1 MVGFGF
7 VPRGAER
14 ARETSLSI
22 KRFAIALVKY
32 GLLAVALVVT
42 AGLSALTT
50 MRVVLRTQEVV
61 VPSLVGKPLP
71 EAGALAAR
79 RRLVLRVEGRRND
92 PKLGRDLI
100 VEQEPA
106 AGSGLKRQRSIR
118 VWVSLGPRR
127 LMVPAVEGES
137 VRSGRLL
144 LEQAQVPVGRVI
156 EVSDGAEEGTILQQ
170 QPPTGETDTL
180 AAEGASLLVSRGPGN
195 REYVM
200 PDLIGRPALTRARDA
215 AHRGPEGDGGAVPDL
230 SRRRP
235 PVSSCAR
242 RRWSGY
248 RVNPQT
254 VDQPRRE
261 PERRHDP
268 RAVDPLLGL
277 RAPGRRGRRRR
288 PRRGDASCTST

>member
-1 MVGFGF
+1 
-7 VPRGAER
+7 
-14 ARETSLSI
+14 LSI

-32 GLLAVALVVT
+32 GLLAAALVVT

-106 AGSGLKRQRSIR
+106 AGSGIKRQRSVR

-127 LMVPAVEGES
+127 LMIPAVEGES

-144 LEQAQVPVGRVI
+144 LDQAQVPVGRVI

-170 QPPTGETDTL
+170 HPPTGETDTL
-180 AAEGASLLVSRGPGN
+180 AAEGASGLKVTEVRYRSYPGAAAGLVLRQAP
-195 REYVM
+195 
-200 PDLIGRPALTRARDA
+200 L
-215 AHRGPEGDGGAVPDL
+215 
-230 SRRRP
+230 
-235 PVSSCAR
+235 
-242 RRWSGY
+242 SGY
-248 RVNPQT
+248 RVNPHTAISLDVSQSG
-254 VDQPRRE
+254 P
-261 PERRHDP
+261 
-268 RAVDPLLGL
+268 
-277 RAPGRRGRRRR
+277 
-288 PRRGDASCTST
+288 

>member
-1 MVGFGF
+1 M
-7 VPRGAER
+7 
-14 ARETSLSI
+14 SI

-32 GLLAVALVVT
+32 GLLAAALVVT

-106 AGSGLKRQRSIR
+106 AGAGIKRQRSIR

-127 LMVPAVEGES
+127 LMIPAVEGES

-170 QPPTGETDTL
+170 HPPTGETDTL

-200 PDLIGRPALTRARDA
+200 PDLIGRPALTVLETLRAAGLKVTEVRY
-215 AHRGPEGDGGAVPDL
+215 RTYPGAPAGLVLRQAPL
-230 SRRRP
+230 
-235 PVSSCAR
+235 
-242 RRWSGY
+242 SGY

-254 VDQPRRE
+254 AISLDVSQSGP
-261 PERRHDP
+261 
-268 RAVDPLLGL
+268 
-277 RAPGRRGRRRR
+277 
-288 PRRGDASCTST
+288 

>member
-1 MVGFGF
+1 MIRFPF

-14 ARETSLSI
+14 ALRSSLSV

-32 GLLAVALVVT
+32 GLLAVALVIT

-61 VPSLVGKPLP
+61 VPSLVGRALP

-79 RRLVLRVEGRRND
+79 RRLAIRVEGRRND

-100 VEQEPA
+100 VEQEPP
-106 AGSGLKRQRSIR
+106 AGSALKQQRSIR

-127 LMVPAVEGES
+127 LTVPAVEGES

-156 EVSDGAEEGTILQQ
+156 EVNDPAEEGTVLQQ
-170 QPPTGETDTL
+170 HPPNGETETL
-180 AAEGASLLVSRGPGN
+180 GPEGAALLVSRGPGH

-200 PDLIGRPALTRARDA
+200 PDLIGHPALTVLETLRGAGLKVTEVRYRTYPGA
-215 AHRGPEGDGGAVPDL
+215 AAGLVLRQAPLAGF
-230 SRRRP
+230 R
-235 PVSSCAR
+235 VS
-242 RRWSGY
+242 
-248 RVNPQT
+248 PQT
-254 VDQPRRE
+254 SISLDVSQSGP
-261 PERRHDP
+261 
-268 RAVDPLLGL
+268 
-277 RAPGRRGRRRR
+277 
-288 PRRGDASCTST
+288 

>member
-1 MVGFGF
+1 MVRFGF

-14 ARETSLSI
+14 AKETSLSI

-106 AGSGLKRQRSIR
+106 AGSGIKRQRSIR

-127 LMVPAVEGES
+127 LMIPAVEGES

-170 QPPTGETDTL
+170 HPPTGETDML
-180 AAEGASLLVSRGPGN
+180 AAEGASLLVSRGPRN
-195 REYVM
+195 REFVM
-200 PDLIGRPALTRARDA
+200 PDLIGRPALSVLEALRAASLKVTEVRYRSYPGA
-215 AHRGPEGDGGAVPDL
+215 AAGLVLRQSPL
-230 SRRRP
+230 
-235 PVSSCAR
+235 
-242 RRWSGY
+242 SGY

-254 VDQPRRE
+254 AISLDVSQS
-261 PERRHDP
+261 
-268 RAVDPLLGL
+268 
-277 RAPGRRGRRRR
+277 AP
-288 PRRGDASCTST
+288 